1 MKRSAWTIGDIIN
14 LEYFLNRKTEPVDE
28 NSLKEKDRQFYL
40 EKIHPDIS
48 ASEKKPKQILKRWLD
63 LKKQEEVQSSGNDI
77 LFPGDIYEDSF
88 VFFKFF
94 FIITGLIIGALVCG
108 SFFSYT
114 GSTPVNVFYFLSIT
128 VFLQLFILFFLTLS
142 FLLRVQFSLLKK
154 PNFFYFFLARLF
166 EKFILKARLT
176 FADKITAEK
185 RDAFYSAA
193 GILKSGNKKY
203 GSVFLWPFFILMQI
217 FGLGFNLGLLGS
229 ILFTVFI
236 FDTAFGWQSTLQ
248 MGADVVYK
256 IVDFMALPWSWIL
269 PSSIACPSMAQIEG
283 SRIVL
288 KDGIVQLATA
298 DLVSWWPFLCLSIL
312 FYGLVPRAVLLYVGK
327 RALFSSLDRLNV
339 DHDKSRHLLHR
350 LLTPIVSTAGTQPE
364 EETEKKECVLPVY
377 DDAVLDTD
385 RAKQLF
391 VFVSED
397 IMEGCAPQE
406 LTSFIRE
413 KTGNSPSG
421 LFTTGLDFD
430 ADVSTAAKAIRCVE
444 QNASFCIVLL
454 YEAWQPPIKEVE
466 NFIKSIRNLSEEP
479 FEIQVLLIGKPRPD
493 TIFTRPDPDN
503 KRIWEIKMKQCS
515 DPLLFV
521 DTLVN

>member
-28 NSLKEKDRQFYL
+28 NSLKEKDRHFYL
-40 EKIHPDIS
+40 EKIHPELSD
-48 ASEKKPKQILKRWLD
+48 SEKKPKQILKRWLD
-63 LKKQEEVQSSGNDI
+63 LKKQEEVQSSGNDT
-77 LFPGDIYEDSF
+77 LFPGDIYEDCF

-94 FIITGLIIGALVCG
+94 FIFAGLATGALVCG

-128 VFLQLFILFFLTLS
+128 VFLQLFILFFLTIS

-193 GILKSGNKKY
+193 GILKSGNIKY

-229 ILFTVFI
+229 TLFTVFV

-256 IVDFMALPWSWIL
+256 MVDLMAFPWSWIM
-269 PSSIACPSMAQIEG
+269 PSSLSSPSMAQIEG

-327 RALFSSLDRLNV
+327 SAFFSSLDRLTF
-339 DHDKSRHLLHR
+339 DHDKSRRLLNR
-350 LLTPIVSTAGTQPE
+350 LLTPIVSTAGTKPE
-364 EETEKKECVLPVY
+364 DQTEKKDFILPSY
-377 DDAVLDTD
+377 DEAVLKSDTS
-385 RAKQLF
+385 KQIF
-391 VFVSED
+391 VFVPED
-397 IMEGCAPQE
+397 IIEDCDHEG
-406 LTSFIRE
+406 LTHFIKE
-413 KTGNSPSG
+413 KTKSSPSG
-421 LFTTGLDFD
+421 IFKTGLDFD
-430 ADVSTAAKAIRCVE
+430 ADVSKVAKAVHSVE
-444 QNASFCIVLL
+444 KDISFCIVLV
-454 YEAWQPPIKEVE
+454 YEAWQ
-466 NFIKSIRNLSEEP
+466 
-479 FEIQVLLIGKPRPD
+479 
-493 TIFTRPDPDN
+493 
-503 KRIWEIKMKQCS
+503 
-515 DPLLFV
+515 
-521 DTLVN
+521 